1 MVVLWC
7 SKPKGRGS
15 ISGWAAS
22 SFTLVSEWKK
32 PIRWNE
38 KSVAVQQLA
47 RWCNGQG
54 CGAPSPRGRESI
66 PSWAKSSFKLV
77 SEWKKRIRKL

>member
-1 MVVLWC
+1 MVLWC

-15 ISGWAAS
+15 ITGLAAS

-32 PIRWNE
+32 PMRYNE

-47 RWCNGQG
+47 RWFNGQS
-54 CGAPSPRGRESI
+54 CGTPRPRGPGSI
-66 PSWAKSSFKLV
+66 SSWVKSTFKLV
-77 SEWKKRIRKL
+77 SEWKKPIRKL